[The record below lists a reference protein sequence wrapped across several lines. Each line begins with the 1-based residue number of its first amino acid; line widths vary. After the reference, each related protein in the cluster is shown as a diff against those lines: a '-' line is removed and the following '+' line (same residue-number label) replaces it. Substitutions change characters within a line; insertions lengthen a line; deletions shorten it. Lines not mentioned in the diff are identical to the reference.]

1 MPTSHYD
8 AIADLIDAF
17 DRRALS
23 AFRQT
28 SAEEKADGTAIT
40 SVDRETS
47 DELEA
52 ALRQRFPSYGIV
64 SEEEPEPH
72 APQAS
77 RQWVIDP
84 LDGTAM
90 FARGLPLWGLGIGLM
105 QDAEPVEGYLS
116 FPAVGERYV
125 FTGGEFLFNGRP
137 HVPAAEDIVPQ
148 TRHILVGS
156 DLVHELPLQR
166 ISGYKMRNFGTNLY
180 HLIAVATGRAE
191 AMIGPRCFLWDFIPA
206 LPFCRAA
213 GLAAR
218 FTNDE
223 PFDVGAFW
231 EPGQRRERM
240 PAPMVVGKPDVV
252 EQIIDELLGKSHS

>member
-1 MPTSHYD
+1 M
-8 AIADLIDAF
+8 DAF
-17 DRRALS
+17 DRRALG
-23 AFRQT
+23 AFRHVA
-28 SAEEKADGTAIT
+28 AEEKADGTAIT
-40 SVDRETS
+40 GVDRETS
-47 DELEA
+47 DHLLA
-52 ALRQRFPSYGIV
+52 ALRERFPEYGIV
-64 SEEEPEPH
+64 SEEEPVPH
-72 APQAS
+72 APEAQW
-77 RQWVIDP
+77 QWVIDP

-105 QDAEPVEGYLS
+105 DGIEPVEGYLS

-137 HVPAAEDIVPQ
+137 HVPDAGVLVPQ

-156 DLVHELPLQR
+156 DLIHELPLQR

-191 AMIGPRCFLWDFIPA
+191 AMIAPRCFLWDFIPA

-213 GLAAR
+213 GLATR
-218 FTNDE
+218 FVGGE

-231 EPGQRRERM
+231 EPARRLQRM
-240 PAPMVVGKPDVV
+240 PAPMVVGKPEVV
-252 EQIIDELLGKSHS
+252 EQIIDELSGKGHGS

>member
-52 ALRQRFPSYGIV
+52 ELRQRFPSYGIV

-105 QDAEPVEGYLS
+105 QDAEPMEGYLS

-137 HVPAAEDIVPQ
+137 HVPAAVDIVPQ